1 MNHVAPVE
9 ICYDSMRFLI
19 TYNPTNETIHKFTE
33 ELKSYGVTTL
43 VRVCDATYD
52 KTLVENSGIR
62 VLDLPYSDGAPPP
75 DELVDNWLDLLK
87 NKFREEP
94 GCCVA
99 VHCMAG
105 LGRAPVLVALALI
118 ECGMKNEDAVH
129 LIRQKRRG
137 AFNTKQLLFLEH
149 YRPKMRPRTRSR
161 FKDSTVYCCIQ

>member
-9 ICYDSMRFLI
+9 ICYDNMRFLI

-33 ELKSYGVTTL
+33 
-43 VRVCDATYD
+43 
-52 KTLVENSGIR
+52 
-62 VLDLPYSDGAPPP
+62 DLPYSDGAPPP
-75 DELVDNWLDLLK
+75 DEIVDNWLDLLK

-105 LGRAPVLVALALI
+105 LGRSPVLVALALI

-149 YRPKMRPRTRSR
+149 YRPKVRPRTRSR

>member
-9 ICYDSMRFLI
+9 ICYDNMRFLI
-19 TYNPTNETIHKFTE
+19 THNPTNETMKKFTE
-33 ELKSYGVTTL
+33 
-43 VRVCDATYD
+43 
-52 KTLVENSGIR
+52 
-62 VLDLPYSDGAPPP
+62 DLPYNDGAPPP
-75 DELVDNWLDLLK
+75 DEIVDNWLGLLK

-94 GCCVA
+94 GSCVA

-129 LIRQKRRG
+129 FIRQKRRG

-149 YRPKMRPRTRSR
+149 YRPKMRPRSRSR
-161 FKDSTVYCCIQ
+161 FRDSTVHCCIQ